1 MSIIRISRP
10 KSFSTQLARKR
21 ESLDVSFNVVLQI
34 PNTLGSLTTKSTF
47 VQSIRALLYMLI
59 DCIFHFTDI
68 LRLPRFDVVH
78 GFLGVLGVYVAT
90 QRLLCGEPPW
100 LGAVR
105 ALEPGKMVE
114 CSPALVC
121 CHVSLVGGEV
131 LLPVV
136 NSLALVA
143 PLPLRPV
150 GPQPLQPAVVAAAAV
165 AVLLMVVEPE
175 AGVEHIPTVAA
186 LGLHKPQTMFGHF
199 LVQRWIENCW
209 FHSQVH
215 AEARSLL
222 PFPPMHHQSPLE
234 SSNTLRIVV
243 PKSSILMFQ
252 LLCALR
258 NILFL
263 GYFPSF

>member
-68 LRLPRFDVVH
+68 LRLPRFDVIH

-175 AGVEHIPTVAA
+175 AGGNTFPQLPH
-186 LGLHKPQTMFGHF
+186 LGFTNNVWTFFG
-199 LVQRWIENCW
+199 
-209 FHSQVH
+209 S
-215 AEARSLL
+215 A
-222 PFPPMHHQSPLE
+222 MD
-234 SSNTLRIVV
+234 
-243 PKSSILMFQ
+243 
-252 LLCALR
+252 
-258 NILFL
+258 
-263 GYFPSF
+263 

>member
-1 MSIIRISRP
+1 MMFCTACCTIFSKTFMSIIRISRP

-175 AGVEHIPTVAA
+175 AGGNTFPQLPH
-186 LGLHKPQTMFGHF
+186 LGFTNHKQCLDIF
-199 LVQRWIENCW
+199 W
-209 FHSQVH
+209 F
-215 AEARSLL
+215 RDG
-222 PFPPMHHQSPLE
+222 
-234 SSNTLRIVV
+234 LRIVGFIHRFMRRRGAFFLFLQCIISHH
-243 PKSSILMFQ
+243 SSLQ
-252 LLCALR
+252 
-258 NILFL
+258 ILFEL
-263 GYFPSF
+263 LFPSLPS

>member
-1 MSIIRISRP
+1 MMFCTACCTIFSKTFMSIIRISRP

-136 NSLALVA
+136 NSLAALVA
-143 PLPLRPV
+143 PLPLR
-150 GPQPLQPAVVAAAAV
+150 
-165 AVLLMVVEPE
+165 
-175 AGVEHIPTVAA
+175 
-186 LGLHKPQTMFGHF
+186 
-199 LVQRWIENCW
+199 
-209 FHSQVH
+209 
-215 AEARSLL
+215 
-222 PFPPMHHQSPLE
+222 HQSETQTAPSW
-234 SSNTLRIVV
+234 SSA
-243 PKSSILMFQ
+243 SSA
-252 LLCALR
+252 CCCRCCCCCSASD
-258 NILFL
+258 
-263 GYFPSF
+263 GC

>member
-1 MSIIRISRP
+1 MMFCTACCTIFSKTFMSIIRISRP

-34 PNTLGSLTTKSTF
+34 PNMLGSLTTKSTF

-143 PLPLRPV
+143 PLPLRHQRLRLRPV

-175 AGVEHIPTVAA
+175 AGVENIPTVAA
-186 LGLHKPQTMFGHF
+186 LGLHKQCLDIF
-199 LVQRWIENCW
+199 W
-209 FHSQVH
+209 FSDG
-215 AEARSLL
+215 
-222 PFPPMHHQSPLE
+222 
-234 SSNTLRIVV
+234 LRIVGF
-243 PKSSILMFQ
+243 IHRFMRRRGADF
-252 LLCALR
+252 
-258 NILFL
+258 LFL
-263 GYFPSF
+263 LVKDGLPSNIILQ